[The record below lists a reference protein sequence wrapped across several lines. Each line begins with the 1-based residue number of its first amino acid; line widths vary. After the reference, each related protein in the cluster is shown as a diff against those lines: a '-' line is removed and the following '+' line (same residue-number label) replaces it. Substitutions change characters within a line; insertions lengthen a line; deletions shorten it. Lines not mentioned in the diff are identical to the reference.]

1 MIFSRQWWRWLSFP
15 RGSSS
20 SGPFSL
26 KLQSPSIKSTDFS
39 LNSQFLAPPP
49 VTARNDMADQTP
61 GKIEIGEI
69 VELFTK
75 FTALVGK
82 FQDAQGSIAPGT
94 NKVVAALT
102 VAKAVFPSF
111 ADIVIQAIEDAKD

>member
-1 MIFSRQWWRWLSFP
+1 
-15 RGSSS
+15 
-20 SGPFSL
+20 
-26 KLQSPSIKSTDFS
+26 
-39 LNSQFLAPPP
+39 
-49 VTARNDMADQTP
+49 MADPTP

-75 FTALVGK
+75 FTSLVGK